1 MIGLQPECC
10 KTAHVKARPLVF
22 LSRLPSLLKFWSYI
36 LVSWLFA
43 SGTERPHGIRSHTGK
58 GLCWFIYC
66 ERSFSLRLARSHS
79 SSFFRRRLLIQTFC
93 SADCGW
99 TADELKVCQTGLDSQ
114 DEGWAAYQSLVGM
127 ISKSCLTQS
136 KYLCSIFLPFLHL
149 SVFAKLNERME
160 KQSHF
165 SKASQCVSGSSSHEI
180 FSFFFFIEHRF
191 GISWLCFVLISKLLQ
206 RIQMLRMFSPFAR
219 SEFSWLTMF
228 CSDAWLVKLYSNS
241 QSTQIYYIV
250 HENWICWL

>member
-1 MIGLQPECC
+1 MSFPRLRTELETTWRVSCFRIQFYEMIGLQPECC

-22 LSRLPSLLKFWSYI
+22 LSRLPGLLKFWSYI

-127 ISKSCLTQS
+127 ISKSCRPIQNIYVAFS
-136 KYLCSIFLPFLHL
+136 FFFFHL

-160 KQSHF
+160 KT
-165 SKASQCVSGSSSHEI
+165 I
-180 FSFFFFIEHRF
+180 SF
-191 GISWLCFVLISKLLQ
+191 
-206 RIQMLRMFSPFAR
+206 
-219 SEFSWLTMF
+219 
-228 CSDAWLVKLYSNS
+228 
-241 QSTQIYYIV
+241 
-250 HENWICWL
+250 